1 MTGTQ
6 LAGEIGIRGLTMA
19 LLGLFVALSVHQFM
33 RDTSRITLLVFAFA
47 EVLTVGL
54 AMFSRV
60 PRERD
65 WKPLSLVVTIC
76 ATFYFLAFSIE
87 PGVRLVPEALAAG
100 IQVAGVLL
108 QIYAKW
114 SLRRSFGLLP
124 ANRGVVVVGPYRV
137 IRHPMYLGYL
147 VTDIGFLAANFGVRN
162 LAIVLVQW
170 ALQAVRI
177 VKEEQLLSKDAT
189 YRDYMSRVCYR
200 LIRGVF

>member
-1 MTGTQ
+1 MTRTQ
-6 LAGEIGIRGLTMA
+6 LAAEIGIRGLTMA

>member
-1 MTGTQ
+1 MTRTQ
-6 LAGEIGIRGLTMA
+6 LAAEIGIRGLTMA

-162 LAIVLVQW
+162 LAIVVAQW

-177 VKEEQLLSKDAT
+177 VKEERLLSKDAT
-189 YRDYMSRVCYR
+189 YRDYMSRVRYR
-200 LIRGVF
+200 LIRGLF

>member
-1 MTGTQ
+1 MTRTQ
-6 LAGEIGIRGLTMA
+6 LAAEIGIRGLTMA

-65 WKPLSLVVTIC
+65 WKPPSLVVTIC

>member
-6 LAGEIGIRGLTMA
+6 LAAEIGIRALTMA
-19 LLGLFVALSVHQFM
+19 LLGLFVALTVHQFM
-33 RDTSRITLLVFAFA
+33 RDTSRITLPVFAFA
-47 EVLTVGL
+47 EVLTIGL

-65 WKPLSLVVTIC
+65 WKPLSVVVTIC

-87 PGVRLVPEALAAG
+87 PGIRLVPEILAAG
-100 IQVAGVLL
+100 IQVTGVLL

-137 IRHPMYLGYL
+137 VRHPMYLGYL
-147 VTDIGFLAANFGVRN
+147 VTDIGFLVANFGVRN
-162 LAIVLVQW
+162 VVIVVAQW
-170 ALQAVRI
+170 TLQAVRI

>member
-1 MTGTQ
+1 M
-6 LAGEIGIRGLTMA
+6 
-19 LLGLFVALSVHQFM
+19 
-33 RDTSRITLLVFAFA
+33 
-47 EVLTVGL
+47 
-54 AMFSRV
+54 
-60 PRERD
+60 
-65 WKPLSLVVTIC
+65 
-76 ATFYFLAFSIE
+76 
-87 PGVRLVPEALAAG
+87 
-100 IQVAGVLL
+100 LL

-124 ANRGVVVVGPYRV
+124 AHRGVIVVGPYRFV
-137 IRHPMYLGYL
+137 RHPMYLGYL

-162 LAIVLVQW
+162 VVIVVAQW

>member
-1 MTGTQ
+1 MTRTQ
-6 LAGEIGIRGLTMA
+6 LAAEIGIRGLTMA

-177 VKEEQLLSKDAT
+177 VKEEQFLSKDAT